1 MGIFSNVKTM
11 VEQVLVNNPQTN
23 QYKIDVVEKSGIVT
37 LKGTVDSMKA
47 REMIGRIVSELSG
60 VIQVVNALEVS
71 QDEKKIGLIKGN
83 KLENGRSRC

>member
-37 LKGTVDSMKA
+37 LKGTVDSMKT
-47 REMIGRIVSELSG
+47 RETVGRIVSELSG
-60 VIQVVNALEVS
+60 VIQVVNSIEVS
-71 QDEKKIGLIKGN
+71 KDD
-83 KLENGRSRC
+83 

>member
-47 REMIGRIVSELSG
+47 RETIGRIVSELSG

-71 QDEKKIGLIKGN
+71 KDEKIVT
-83 KLENGRSRC
+83 

>member
-37 LKGTVDSMKA
+37 LKGTVDSMKT
-47 REMIGRIVSELSG
+47 RETVGRIVSELSG
-60 VIQVVNALEVS
+60 VIQVVNSIEVS
-71 QDEKKIGLIKGN
+71 KDE
-83 KLENGRSRC
+83 